1 MSYECMSASESFSVS
16 LTLFLSLSI
25 YITEQAYNQTVE
37 LAVCSFFNGSLSRI
51 LWLIFYHFVY
61 TKKYSWLFIFL
72 ARTCFFHALPLFYQS
87 SLSKRHNYNFH
98 FAISEFIFLCVGK
111 YGKFSFLHSF
121 SQHQFIRD
129 VVLIWPVF
137 KKNEGEHVAAMIF
150 PLWYSHRNHFFE
162 QSWFFAKFQ
171 HVSRHKRGIL
181 LEHWN

>member
-1 MSYECMSASESFSVS
+1 MSYECMSASQSFSVS

-98 FAISEFIFLCVGK
+98 FAISEFIFLCVEK
-111 YGKFSFLHSF
+111 IWKVFPFCIPSHNTNLSVTSFSFDRFSRKTKVNMLPQWSF
-121 SQHQFIRD
+121 HCDIRIETISSSNLD
-129 VVLIWPVF
+129 SSLNF
-137 KKNEGEHVAAMIF
+137 SM
-150 PLWYSHRNHFFE
+150 
-162 QSWFFAKFQ
+162 
-171 HVSRHKRGIL
+171 
-181 LEHWN
+181 